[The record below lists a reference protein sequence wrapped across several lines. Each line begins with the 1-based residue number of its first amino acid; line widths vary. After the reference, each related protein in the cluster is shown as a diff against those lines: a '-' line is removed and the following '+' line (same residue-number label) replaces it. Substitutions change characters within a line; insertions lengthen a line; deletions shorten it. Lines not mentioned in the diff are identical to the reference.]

1 LKKLKAKAL
10 SILVLNKL
18 KGVFNTVA
26 VKAPSF
32 GDRRKEILEDIA
44 ILTGAT
50 VITEDKGLTF
60 ENVEL
65 DAIGSARKVIV
76 GKDSTTIIEGQGR
89 ASDVKARISQI
100 NQMAENSKSEYDKEQ
115 YIKRAAALSG
125 QVAVIKVGGAT
136 ETEID
141 EKSFELMTP
150 LLLPR
155 RLWPKVLFPVVE

>member
-1 LKKLKAKAL
+1 MLKRESVKLIKWPKTPKAK
-10 SILVLNKL
+10 
-18 KGVFNTVA
+18 
-26 VKAPSF
+26 
-32 GDRRKEILEDIA
+32 
-44 ILTGAT
+44 
-50 VITEDKGLTF
+50 
-60 ENVEL
+60 
-65 DAIGSARKVIV
+65 
-76 GKDSTTIIEGQGR
+76 
-89 ASDVKARISQI
+89 
-100 NQMAENSKSEYDKEQ
+100 YDKEQ

>member
-1 LKKLKAKAL
+1 
-10 SILVLNKL
+10 
-18 KGVFNTVA
+18 VA

-60 ENVEL
+60 ENVDL

-100 NQMAENSKSEYDKEQ
+100 NQMAENSKSE
-115 YIKRAAALSG
+115 I
-125 QVAVIKVGGAT
+125 
-136 ETEID
+136 
-141 EKSFELMTP
+141 
-150 LLLPR
+150 
-155 RLWPKVLFPVVE
+155 